1 MNPVI
6 IREDSDP
13 RIIELLKSLTRDVFS
28 LVKTLSRGDFT
39 LDEFNNQEVD
49 FDNDVVLG
57 IIPRDDLTSFLIT
70 YQTDPRITEIKELL
84 GAGGKKVEFRNFY
97 YYPPDTMM
105 TWHTNSNA
113 IGTRVYYSL
122 ISGGDIFR
130 YRDPY
135 TKEII
140 DIMGK
145 DGWNVK
151 EFQIG
156 NTPENR
162 LWHTIYAIGPRFS
175 FGFNILDD

>member
-6 IREDSDP
+6 IHEDSNS
-13 RIIELLKSLTRDVFS
+13 RIIELLKSLTRDVFP
-28 LVKTLSRGDFT
+28 LVKTLSRGTFT

-49 FDNDVVLG
+49 FNSDIVLG
-57 IIPRDDLTSFLIT
+57 TIPRSELTSFLLM
-70 YQTDPRITEIKELL
+70 YQTDSRIMEIRDIL
-84 GAGGKKVEFRNFY
+84 GKGNKKVEFRNFY
-97 YYPPDTMM
+97 YYPPNTMM

-140 DIMGK
+140 DVFGK

-151 EFQIG
+151 EFTIG
-156 NTPENR
+156 NTPEDR

>member
-1 MNPVI
+1 MNPVT

-13 RIIELLKSLTRDVFS
+13 RIIELLKSLTRDVFP

-39 LDEFNNQEVD
+39 LDEFNNQEVN
-49 FDNDVVLG
+49 FDDDVVLG
-57 IIPRDDLTSFLIT
+57 TIPRSDLTSFLMT
-70 YQTDPRITEIKELL
+70 YQTDPRIAEIKDIL
-84 GAGGKKVEFRNFY
+84 GKGNKKVEFRNFF

-113 IGTRVYYSL
+113 VGTRVYYSL

-140 DIMGK
+140 DVLGK

-156 NTPENR
+156 NTLEDR
-162 LWHTIYAIGPRFS
+162 LWHTIYAVGPRFS

>member
-1 MNPVI
+1 MNPVTI
-6 IREDSDP
+6 CEDHDT
-13 RIIELLKSLTRDVFS
+13 RIIELLKSLTKDVFP
-28 LVKTLSRGDFT
+28 LLKNLSRGTST
-39 LDEFNNQEVD
+39 LEEFNNQQVD
-49 FDNDVVLG
+49 FDVDVELG
-57 IIPRDDLTSFLIT
+57 IIPRSKLTSFLNF
-70 YQTDPRITEIKELL
+70 YQTDIRIEEIRDIL
-84 GAGGKKVEFRNFY
+84 GAGGKSVEFRNFY

-105 TWHTNSNA
+105 SWHTNSNA
-113 IGTRVYYSL
+113 TGTRVYYSL

-140 DIMGK
+140 DIYGK

-151 EFQIG
+151 QFNIG
-156 NTPENR
+156 NTLENR

>member
-1 MNPVI
+1 MNPVTI
-6 IREDSDP
+6 CEDGEP
-13 RIIELLKSLTRDVFS
+13 RIIELLKSLTKDVFP
-28 LVKTLSRGDFT
+28 LLKNLSRGTAT
-39 LDEFNNQEVD
+39 LDEFDNQPVD
-49 FDNDVVLG
+49 FNVDVELG
-57 IIPRDDLTSFLIT
+57 GIPRSELTSFLKF
-70 YQTDPRITEIKELL
+70 YQTDPRIEEIRDIL
-84 GAGGKKVEFRNFY
+84 GADGKKVEFRNFY

-135 TKEII
+135 TEEII
-140 DIMGK
+140 DVYGK

-151 EFQIG
+151 QFKIG
-156 NTPENR
+156 NTREDR